1 MENLLTI
8 KNKHMKMSPG
18 GVITL
23 TVAARKA
30 LGMKI
35 NEPEKVA
42 VNVANN
48 TVVISK
54 NENVKENEHRISKK
68 GQMVLDGAA
77 KELLLKSK
85 NRHYWLKLDD
95 AKHEASLV
103 PY

>member
-1 MENLLTI
+1 METLTI

-23 TVAARKA
+23 TVAARKT

-42 VNVANN
+42 VSVANN
-48 TVVISK
+48 TIVISK
-54 NENVKENEHRISKK
+54 NKNVAENEYRISKK
-68 GQMVLDGAA
+68 GQLVLGGAA

-85 NRHYWLKLDD
+85 TRHYWLKLDD
-95 AKHEASLV
+95 AKNQASLV

>member
-1 MENLLTI
+1 MENLTI
-8 KNKHMKMSPG
+8 KNKRMKMSPG

-30 LGMKI
+30 LGMKV

-42 VNVANN
+42 VNVEDN
-48 TVVISK
+48 TIVISK
-54 NENVKENEHRISKK
+54 NKNVAANDYHISKK
-68 GQMVLDGAA
+68 GQMVLNGAA

-95 AKHEASLV
+95 ARQQASLV

>member
-1 MENLLTI
+1 MENLSI
-8 KNKHMKMSPG
+8 KNKRMKMSPG

-54 NENVKENEHRISKK
+54 NKNVAENAYRISKK
-68 GQMVLDGAA
+68 GQMVLAGEA
-77 KELLLKSK
+77 KELLAKGK
-85 NRHYWLKLDD
+85 DRHYWLKLDD